1 MTTDIYENKMQL
13 AEVSRMME
21 RACSPEGVVMI

>member
-13 AEVSRMME
+13 AEVSRKME
-21 RACSPEGVVMI
+21 RVYSPEGMVMI

>member
-21 RACSPEGVVMI
+21 RVCSPEGVVMI